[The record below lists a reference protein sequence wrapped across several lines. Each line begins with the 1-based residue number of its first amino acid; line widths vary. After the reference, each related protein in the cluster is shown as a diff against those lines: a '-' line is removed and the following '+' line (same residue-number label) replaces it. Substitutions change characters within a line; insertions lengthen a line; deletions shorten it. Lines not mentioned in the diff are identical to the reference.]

1 MQTSLNAE
9 GAEEGHLIVY
19 WGKAGLQ
26 VAHVATFITCVV
38 DPLLALVNKRL
49 REVFNINMENVYDF
63 CY

>member
-1 MQTSLNAE
+1 MFVQHAE

-38 DPLLALVNKRL
+38 DPPLALVNKRFL
-49 REVFNINMENVYDF
+49 WGLGVFNKNMENI
-63 CY
+63 